1 MSTAA
6 KRKPPAP
13 PIPTLAERATCLFEE
28 IMDSSAGEQRSI
40 LLGLRDMLDA
50 ALDDIAEAR
59 RCKTEPGAIPVGW
72 VRQQLDNKGYG
83 ACHCKAM
90 AEALKDA

>member
-1 MSTAA
+1 MVKTAT
-6 KRKPPAP
+6 KRKD
-13 PIPTLAERATCLFEE
+13 PIPSLRERISVAFEE
-28 IMDSSAGEQRSI
+28 LLEAPAEEQRDM
-40 LLGLRDMLDA
+40 LMAWRDMLDA
-50 ALDDIAEAR
+50 RLDDIAEAR

-72 VRQQLDNKGYG
+72 MRQQLDNKGYG

>member
-1 MSTAA
+1 MKTAT
-6 KRKPPAP
+6 KRKD
-13 PIPTLAERATCLFEE
+13 PIPSLRERASVLFEE
-28 IMDSSAGEQRSI
+28 LLEAPAEEQREI
-40 LLGLRDMLDA
+40 VMGWRDMLDA

-72 VRQQLDNKGYG
+72 MRQQLDNKGYG

-90 AEALKDA
+90 VEALKDA

>member
-1 MSTAA
+1 LRECISVAFGELLE
-6 KRKPPAP
+6 AP
-13 PIPTLAERATCLFEE
+13 SE
-28 IMDSSAGEQRSI
+28 EQRDI
-40 LLGLRDMLDA
+40 LLGFRDMLDA
-50 ALDDIAEAR
+50 RLYDIAEPR

-72 VRQQLDNKGYG
+72 VRQQLDNKDYG

>member
-1 MSTAA
+1 MKTAT
-6 KRKPPAP
+6 KRKD
-13 PIPTLAERATCLFEE
+13 PIPSLRERISVAFEE
-28 IMDSSAGEQRSI
+28 LLEAPAEEQRDM
-40 LLGLRDMLDA
+40 LMAWRDMLDA
-50 ALDDIAEAR
+50 RLDDIAEAR

-72 VRQQLDNKGYG
+72 MRQQLDNKSYG

>member
-1 MSTAA
+1 MKTAT
-6 KRKPPAP
+6 KRKPD
-13 PIPTLAERATCLFEE
+13 PIPTLRERISVVFEE
-28 IMDSSAGEQRSI
+28 LLLEAPAEEQREI
-40 LLGLRDMLDA
+40 LMAWRNMLDA
-50 ALDDIAEAR
+50 RLDDIAEAR